1 MPISALR
8 RSLDAAL
15 LDFAWS
21 EWAQMGVLA
30 SAPRRSPWAEDP
42 EALIVFTLEVA
53 RDDPRLFD
61 ELLDWLLC
69 NEPLVSVRRLRSF
82 AVDLE
87 DRRLVDGALAW
98 VDAHRPRA
106 RLRGRRPEQPT
117 EEAMPLFT
125 ESGFPMREPDPS
137 FLSAG
142 FVRSPVEPSGKSQAP
157 DLRAP
162 VNFAFRLRQV
172 LGLGV
177 RAEVVRLLLT
187 SATPRMSTADLAAGA
202 GYARRNVLDA
212 VGALQEGGV
221 VSVARGAGGQRFA
234 IDRGAW
240 AGLLGLGEQ
249 ELPEARGWPQ
259 LLPALVRA
267 RRWLRGVEGEELSDY
282 MRASRTRDLLEG
294 IATPLSIAGVEVAN
308 SPGVEAAW
316 PDLERTVVS
325 AVAAL
330 GAPDGQARRRPGERA
345 PTRRSA
351 GDDRTAFDRVAR

>member
-1 MPISALR
+1 MPTSLR

-30 SAPRRSPWAEDP
+30 SAPGRSPWAQDP
-42 EALIVFTLEVA
+42 EALVVFALEVA

-61 ELLDWLLC
+61 ELLDWLLR
-69 NEPLVSVRRLRSF
+69 NERLVSMRRLRSF
-82 AVDLE
+82 AVDPQ

-106 RLRGRRPEQPT
+106 RLRGRRQHQLSGEPV
-117 EEAMPLFT
+117 PLFT
-125 ESGFPMREPDPS
+125 DSGFPMREPDPS
-137 FLSAG
+137 FRSVG
-142 FVRSPVEPSGKSQAP
+142 FVRPPVAPSGKSQAP

-172 LGLGV
+172 LGLGA
-177 RAEVVRLLLT
+177 RAEVLRLLLT
-187 SATPRMSTADLAAGA
+187 SAAPSMSTADLGAGA

-221 VSVARGAGGQRFA
+221 VSALRGTGAQRFA

-240 AGLLGLGEQ
+240 AALLGLGEE
-249 ELPEARGWPQ
+249 ELPEARAWPQ
-259 LLPALVRA
+259 LLGALVHI
-267 RRWLRGVEGEELSDY
+267 RRWLRDLESEERSDY
-282 MRASRTRDLLEG
+282 MRASRARDVVDEITTR
-294 IATPLSIAGVEVAN
+294 LSIADVEVARR
-308 SPGVEAAW
+308 PGIEAAW
-316 PDLERTVVS
+316 PDLERTVTA

-330 GAPDGQARRRPGERA
+330 RAPAPRPPKRRP
-345 PTRRSA
+345 PTRRSD
-351 GDDRTAFDRVAR
+351 GTAVKLAR

>member
-1 MPISALR
+1 MPTSPLR

-61 ELLDWLLC
+61 ELLDWLLR

-82 AVDLE
+82 AVDPE
-87 DRRLVDGALAW
+87 DRRLVDGALTW

-106 RLRGRRPEQPT
+106 RLRGRRQPQPSG
-117 EEAMPLFT
+117 EPAPLFT
-125 ESGFPMREPDPS
+125 ESDFPMREPDPS

-142 FVRSPVEPSGKSQAP
+142 FVRPPVEPSGKSQAP

-162 VNFAFRLRQV
+162 INLAFRLRQV
-172 LGLGV
+172 LGLGA
-177 RAEVVRLLLT
+177 RTEVVRLLLT
-187 SATPRMSTADLAAGA
+187 SAAPSMSTADLAAGA

-221 VSVARGAGGQRFA
+221 VSAVRGAGGQRFA
-234 IDRGAW
+234 IDRAAW
-240 AGLLGLGEQ
+240 AALLGLGDEQ
-249 ELPEARGWPQ
+249 LPEARAWPQ
-259 LLPALVRA
+259 LLGALVRT
-267 RRWLRGVEGEELSDY
+267 RRWLRDAEGTDLSDY
-282 MRASRTRDLLEG
+282 MRASRARDLMEE
-294 IATPLSIAGVEVAN
+294 IAAPLSIAGIEVAN
-308 SPGVEAAW
+308 GPGIETAW
-316 PDLERTVVS
+316 PDLERTVAY
-325 AVAAL
+325 AVARL
-330 GAPDGQARRRPGERA
+330 DVGSSPAR
-345 PTRRSA
+345 
-351 GDDRTAFDRVAR
+351 

>member
-1 MPISALR
+1 MPTSPLR

-30 SAPRRSPWAEDP
+30 SAPHRSPWAEDP

-82 AVDLE
+82 AVDPE
-87 DRRLVDGALAW
+87 DRQLLDGALAW

-106 RLRGRRPEQPT
+106 RLKGRQQPSG
-117 EEAMPLFT
+117 EPVPLFT
-125 ESGFPMREPDPS
+125 DSGFPMREPDPS

-142 FVRSPVEPSGKSQAP
+142 YVRLPVEPSGKSQTP

-172 LGLGV
+172 LGLGA
-177 RAEVVRLLLT
+177 RAEAVRLLLT
-187 SATPRMSTADLAAGA
+187 SAAPSMSTADLGSGA

-212 VGALQEGGV
+212 VGALQAGGV
-221 VSVARGAGGQRFA
+221 VVAARGAGGQRFA
-234 IDRGAW
+234 IDRAAW
-240 AGLLGLGEQ
+240 AALLGLREEQ
-249 ELPEARGWPQ
+249 LPAARAWPQ
-259 LLPALVRA
+259 LLGALVLV
-267 RRWLRGVEGEELSDY
+267 RRWLRSIEGEELSDY
-282 MRASRTRDLLEG
+282 MRASRARDLLEK
-294 IATPLSIAGVEVAN
+294 IALPLSIAGIEVAN
-308 SPGVEAAW
+308 SPGAEAAW
-316 PDLERTVVS
+316 PDLERAVAS
-325 AVAAL
+325 AVARLDVRSTPARQ
-330 GAPDGQARRRPGERA
+330 PTRRRPQ
-345 PTRRSA
+345 TRRSA
-351 GDDRTAFDRVAR
+351 GAVD

>member
-1 MPISALR
+1 MPTSPLR

-30 SAPRRSPWAEDP
+30 SAPHRSPWAEDP

-61 ELLDWLLC
+61 ELLDWLLR

-82 AVDLE
+82 AADPE

-106 RLRGRRPEQPT
+106 RLRGRREQKPSG
-117 EEAMPLFT
+117 EPVPLFT

-142 FVRSPVEPSGKSQAP
+142 LVRPPVEPSGKSQAP

-172 LGLGV
+172 LGLGA

-187 SATPRMSTADLAAGA
+187 SAASSMGTADLGSGA

-221 VSVARGAGGQRFA
+221 VAAIRGAGGQRFA
-234 IDRGAW
+234 IDRAAW
-240 AGLLGLGEQ
+240 ASLLGLDEDQ
-249 ELPEARGWPQ
+249 LPEARAWPQ
-259 LLPALVRA
+259 LLGALVRV
-267 RRWLRGVEGEELSDY
+267 RRGLRGIDGEALSDY
-282 MRASRTRDLLEG
+282 MRASRALALSEE
-294 IATPLSIAGVEVAN
+294 IALPLSIAGIEVASN
-308 SPGVEAAW
+308 PGVETAW
-316 PDLERTVVS
+316 PGLER
-325 AVAAL
+325 AVASAIARL
-330 GAPDGQARRRPGERA
+330 DGGSSPARQPLRRRPR
-345 PTRRSA
+345 PRR
-351 GDDRTAFDRVAR
+351 

>member
-1 MPISALR
+1 MPTSALR
-8 RSLDAAL
+8 GSVDAAL

-61 ELLDWLLC
+61 ELLDWLLR

-82 AVDLE
+82 AVDLT

-106 RLRGRRPEQPT
+106 RLRGRQPQPEVEPV
-117 EEAMPLFT
+117 PLFT

-142 FVRSPVEPSGKSQAP
+142 FVRPPVAASGKSQAP

-172 LGLGV
+172 LGLGA
-177 RAEVVRLLLT
+177 RAEVVRMLLT
-187 SATPRMSTADLAAGA
+187 SAVPSMSTADLGVGA

-221 VSVARGAGGQRFA
+221 VSAVRGAGGQRFA
-234 IDRGAW
+234 IDRGSW
-240 AGLLGLGEQ
+240 AALLGLGEE
-249 ELPEARGWPQ
+249 ELPEARAWPQ
-259 LLPALVRA
+259 LLGALVRV
-267 RRWLRGVEGEELSDY
+267 RHWLRDVESEELSDY
-282 MRASRTRDLLEG
+282 MRASRARDLLEE
-294 IATPLSIAGVEVAN
+294 IAAPLSIAGVEVAS

-316 PDLERTVVS
+316 PDLEETIAS

-330 GAPDGQARRRPGERA
+330 GVGGGPDRRRPGPRPPA
-345 PTRRSA
+345 RRSA
-351 GDDRTAFDRVAR
+351 GAVDRLAR

>member
-1 MPISALR
+1 MPISPLR

-42 EALIVFTLEVA
+42 EALVVFTLEVA

-61 ELLDWLLC
+61 ELLDWLLR

-82 AVDLE
+82 AVDPE
-87 DRRLVDGALAW
+87 DRRLVDGALTW
-98 VDAHRPRA
+98 LDAHRPRA
-106 RLRGRRPEQPT
+106 RLRGRRQPQPSG
-117 EEAMPLFT
+117 EPVPLFT

-142 FVRSPVEPSGKSQAP
+142 LVRPPVEPSGKSQAP

-162 VNFAFRLRQV
+162 INFAFRLRQV
-172 LGLGV
+172 LGLGA

-187 SATPRMSTADLAAGA
+187 SAAPSMSTADLGAGA

-221 VSVARGAGGQRFA
+221 VPAVRGAGGQRFA

-240 AGLLGLGEQ
+240 AALLGLDAEQ
-249 ELPEARGWPQ
+249 LPEARAWSQ
-259 LLPALVRA
+259 LLGALVRV
-267 RRWLRGVEGEELSDY
+267 RRWLRDVESEELSDY
-282 MRASRTRDLLEG
+282 MRASRARDLLET
-294 IATPLSIAGVEVAN
+294 IAPPLSIAGVEVAVN
-308 SPGVEAAW
+308 PGVELAW
-316 PDLERTVVS
+316 PEVERTVAS
-325 AVAAL
+325 AL
-330 GAPDGQARRRPGERA
+330 GALGGSGPALQPARRRPQA
-345 PTRRSA
+345 KRSA
-351 GDDRTAFDRVAR
+351 GAVERLGR